1 MIARGGGGG
10 ERGQTSME
18 LPLGS
23 EMFYNKKEVG
33 AAQCCE
39 WSECYRMVH
48 VKSYVT
54 IISKENQ
61 ARFHPR
67 AAASGDLGCDQEFA
81 FLTGAQVAC
90 ENHFGRLET
99 WVS

>member
-1 MIARGGGGG
+1 MGA
-10 ERGQTSME
+10 EAGQTGME
-18 LPLGS
+18 LLWGVRC
-23 EMFYNKKEVG
+23 FTNAKRWG
-33 AAQCCE
+33 LHNAE

-48 VKSYVT
+48 VEKLRGPV
-54 IISKENQ
+54 ISKENQ

-90 ENHFGRLET
+90 ENHWETET